1 MQVLRRGTSP
11 TANAVPPPLKGRA
24 IFLSLPIVQISKK
37 IPPVPLRN
45 RAGPSVAQKRAD
57 IAPVPLILRKQDAT
71 PMTDLLARF
80 AARLRPSR
88 FPSGYGSV
96 EKRPVHSACA
106 ICTVYLSQFL
116 FRARSPYSCGTAQA
130 SHLFSRHEET
140 VSSLIASKAR
150 RLCRPKYVSL

>member
-1 MQVLRRGTSP
+1 MTS
-11 TANAVPPPLKGRA
+11 
-24 IFLSLPIVQISKK
+24 
-37 IPPVPLRN
+37 
-45 RAGPSVAQKRAD
+45 SVALRAPPSPEGKAKISFPQQSRKYPKKFRPFPCGIERDHPSRKNRAD

-80 AARLRPSR
+80 SARPRPSR

-96 EKRPVHSACA
+96 EKQPVHSACA

-140 VSSLIASKAR
+140 ISSMIASKAGG
-150 RLCRPKYVSL
+150 LAT